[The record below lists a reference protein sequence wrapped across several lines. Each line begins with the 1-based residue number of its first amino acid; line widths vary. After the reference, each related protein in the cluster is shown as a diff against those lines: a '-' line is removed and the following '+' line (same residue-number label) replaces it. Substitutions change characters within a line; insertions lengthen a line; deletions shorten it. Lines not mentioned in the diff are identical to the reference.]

1 MPITLNNSNISVQ
14 YNTSSNYII
23 ETVKSDLYVRDT
35 VGTTSNL
42 FAEPTVSPQVSTTE
56 YIYPPYRYFTYNSST
71 GNYTVQNGS
80 MEQGGST
87 SFTYN
92 YTFNDTA
99 NTVGNNLATTST
111 VKNTHGM
118 GEYSFSLGGPQT
130 ADGRSSGIFIYGL
143 TGDYNAANNR
153 PGVNYD
159 NNQAALP
166 NGPGWYV
173 GMGWDSTHTTYNSS
187 YYYNSSMP
195 GAWIKIVM
203 PREIVF
209 SSFQIL
215 GGPQNGRSP
224 RDFKIY
230 GSNTNTTVFSD
241 WTLLHTHTDYT
252 YSGTEQ
258 TGAKVN
264 VSNTSPFKNY
274 LMVVSRVRREL
285 DGGLLVFQ
293 GWYIYG
299 KEVINAIPSGTLHK
313 RLDFVIPN
321 TYTLTFPVRTL
332 VDVNNN
338 SNLILQGQYN
348 INVGSTTSS
357 VLPNATNTSNMLIPL
372 PNLTTASNIS
382 IRYHL
387 LNPTKTPEGAQW
399 TYSSSNTNVYHLGSV
414 GIGTTS
420 PEYTLDVRGNIFTSV
435 GGYTQ
440 TGSENWII
448 QSDRRIKE
456 NIVKASYEKCLDN
469 IKKIELYN
477 FNFKENYVK
486 TNDRNQLGFIA
497 QEVQEVYPKAVIV
510 KPDERIEE
518 LLTLNT
524 TQIKYTLYGAVKSLI
539 EKVENL
545 EMRVDK
551 LYKIAI
557 PDVDIIEIFEST
569 SNISIITSNIST
581 SNLTTNLSK

>member
-99 NTVGNNLATTST
+99 NTVGNNLNTTST

-118 GEYSFSLGGPQT
+118 GEYAFSVGGPQE
-130 ADGRSSGIFIYGL
+130 ADGRSSGIFIHGL
-143 TGDYNAANNR
+143 TGDYNAYNNR

-159 NNQAALP
+159 NNQGALP
-166 NGPGWYV
+166 NGAGWYV
-173 GMGWDSTHTTYNSS
+173 GTGWDSTH
-187 YYYNSSMP
+187 
-195 GAWIKIVM
+195 
-203 PREIVF
+203 
-209 SSFQIL
+209 SSFEIL
-215 GGPQNGRSP
+215 GGPQYGRGP

-230 GSNTNTTVFSD
+230 GSNTNTTVFGD
-241 WTLLHTHTDYT
+241 WTLLHIHTDYT
-252 YSGTEQ
+252 YNTVSHI
-258 TGAKVN
+258 GAKVN
-264 VSNTSPFKNY
+264 VSNILPFKNY
-274 LMVVSRVRREL
+274 LMVVSKARREL
-285 DGGLLVFQ
+285 DGGMMVFQ

-299 KEVINAIPSGTLHK
+299 KEVINTIAEGTLHK
-313 RLDFVIPN
+313 RLNFVIPN
-321 TYTLTFPVRTL
+321 TYILTFPVRTL

-338 SNLILQGQYN
+338 SNLILQGGYN

-372 PNLTTASNIS
+372 PNLTTVSNVS

-387 LNPTKTPEGAQW
+387 LNPIKTTEGAQW

-414 GIGTTS
+414 GIGTTI
-420 PEYTLDVRGNIFTSV
+420 PEYSLDVRGFIHTSV

-440 TGSENWII
+440 SGSENWII

-456 NIVKASYEKCLDN
+456 NIVKASYEKCLEN

-477 FNFKENYVK
+477 FNFKENYVN

-497 QEVQEVYPKAVIV
+497 QEVQEIYPKAVIV
-510 KPDERIEE
+510 KPDDKIED
-518 LLTLNT
+518 LLTINT

-539 EKVENL
+539 DKVENL

-569 SNISIITSNIST
+569 SNISIITSNISRIT
-581 SNLTTNLSK
+581 SN